1 MILDAAAELVEREG
15 ISQISMER
23 IAKHAEISKSLI
35 YKYFDNVSEL
45 LRELLTRELEALR
58 NLQFAAA
65 EAAETFEQLVRG
77 VTKVYLDN
85 VAAKGR
91 LIERLQSDPAI
102 SQSMNPRLFSRD
114 VAVEYFATI
123 VHRNFD
129 IPMPSARAVTD
140 LSFGVPV
147 SAGSFLLR
155 NPIDQQELE
164 DMTVAMIIG
173 SINGIR
179 DDFMVRKRKLKH

>member
-1 MILDAAAELVEREG
+1 MILDAAADLVEQEG
-15 ISQISMER
+15 ISKISMER
-23 IAKHAEISKSLI
+23 IAKHAEVSKSLI

-45 LRELLTRELEALR
+45 LRELLTRELESLR
-58 NLQFAAA
+58 SLQFAAA
-65 EAAETFEQLVRG
+65 DAADTFEQLVRG

-85 VAAKGR
+85 VAQKGR
-91 LIERLQSDPAI
+91 LIERLQTDPAI
-102 SQSMNPRLFSRD
+102 SQMMNPRLFNRD
-114 VAVEYFATI
+114 VAVEYFAGI
-123 VHRNFD
+123 VHKNFD
-129 IPMPSARAVTD
+129 IPLPTARAVTD

-155 NPIDQQELE
+155 NSIDQQELE